1 MLPIRGRFL
10 RYFSYVPENAK
21 EKQCNWVT
29 QKAAKQKK
37 KTIEVL
43 CIGNFVIWNFGTP
56 QKRIYD
62 L

>member
-29 QKAAKQKK
+29 QKAAKQNK
-37 KTIEVL
+37 
-43 CIGNFVIWNFGTP
+43 NN
-56 QKRIYD
+56 
-62 L
+62 